1 MTESRRSIPAERF
14 AARLGEASRLSGE
27 RDVHG
32 LLIGVG
38 ADLRYLTG
46 YVAMPLERLTM
57 LVVPAGGSAVLVAP
71 RLEALPASHSPAV
84 AAGLVELRTWNETD
98 DPIALVASIVG
109 SASDHQR
116 LAVSDRLWASFL
128 LALQRAMPSAA
139 FGLASDVLTELRIVK
154 DPAEIDLLRAAAQ
167 AADRVI
173 AQVAAGPLIGRTEA
187 DVAREINARL
197 VAEGHETAE
206 FAIVGSGP
214 NSASPHHEA
223 SERVIRAGEPLL
235 LDIGG
240 TLDGYGSDVTRVLW
254 LTGGDPAKGPDAE
267 YRRLYDVLRDA
278 QAEATHAVRPGMPA
292 ERVDAIARAMIAGA
306 GYGPNFIHRIGHG
319 IGLEAHE
326 EPYLVEGNAE
336 AVAARH
342 GLQHRT
348 RDLPRGPLRRP
359 DRGHRDLRRG
369 RADRAQRG
377 VPGPARRARLIGTGL
392 RRLATGLRA

>member
-1 MTESRRSIPAERF
+1 MSLPRPEIPAGRF
-14 AARLGEASRLSGE
+14 ATRLANASRLAAE
-27 RDVHG
+27 RDVTA

-46 YVAMPLERLTM
+46 YVAMALERLTM
-57 LVVPAGGSAVLVAP
+57 LAVPAEGSAVLVAP
-71 RLEALPASHSPAV
+71 RLEALPARHSPAV
-84 AAGLVELRTWNETD
+84 AAGFVELRTWDETD
-98 DPIALVASIVG
+98 DPVALVAELVG
-109 SASDHQR
+109 SDAAPRR
-116 LAVSDRLWASFL
+116 LAVSDRLWATFL
-128 LALQRAMPSAA
+128 LALQRAMPAA
-139 FGLASDVLTELRIVK
+139 SFGLASEVLTELRIVK
-154 DPAEIDLLRAAAQ
+154 DPAEIDLLRTAAL

-187 DVAREINARL
+187 DVAREIDSRL
-197 VAEGHETAE
+197 VAEGHDTPE

-223 SERVIRAGEPLL
+223 SERVIRPGEPLL

-240 TLDGYGSDVTRVLW
+240 TLGGYGSDVTRVLW

-292 ERVDAIARAMIAGA
+292 ERVDAIARTMIAGS

-336 AVAARH
+336 PLRSGMAFSVEPGIYLEGRYGARIEDIVVC
-342 GLQHRT
+342 GEAGPIVLNQAP
-348 RDLPRGPLRRP
+348 RDLLVVDG
-359 DRGHRDLRRG
+359 
-369 RADRAQRG
+369 
-377 VPGPARRARLIGTGL
+377 
-392 RRLATGLRA
+392 